1 MSILD
6 SVIRQK
12 MSEEFTLKNQRPR
25 LTDAEFVDKLKKSK
39 YILFRSEFD
48 DVKIFTSGYG
58 NRFNIVKV
66 KRGVVKTSVDGIS
79 GIRKIEVEFLKRW
92 FDEFKLN
99 IE

>member
-1 MSILD
+1 MSILN

-12 MSEEFTLKNQRPR
+12 ISEEFTIKSQKQR
-25 LTDAEFVDKLKKSK
+25 LTNAEFVDKLKKSK
-39 YILFRSEFD
+39 CILFRTDFD
-48 DVKIFTSGYG
+48 DVRIFVSGFG
-58 NRFNIVKV
+58 TRFNIIKV

-79 GIRKIEVEFLKRW
+79 GYRKIEVEFLKKW